1 MRPDGVLTLCF
12 DSGLF
17 DAIECTSLFLRR
29 PDWEIRVND
38 RSIYIRRR
46 SARNLTGSSNN
57 AATAE
62 SQLVTDAGEVRRYR
76 RANQQGS
83 GCGCAVVERI
93 VGVALCVEGI
103 ERIPVIS
110 RERKALANAPWK
122 VRV

>member
-1 MRPDGVLTLCF
+1 
-12 DSGLF
+12 
-17 DAIECTSLFLRR
+17 
-29 PDWEIRVND
+29 VNE
-38 RSIYIRRR
+38 RSIHIRRR

-62 SQLVTDAGEVRRYR
+62 SQLVTDADEVRRYR

-93 VGVALCVEGI
+93 VGVALSVEGI